1 MALPRDVKKK
11 ESTSSMSDQQKENL
25 MNKALASA
33 IIGLLTW
40 NIYTTQAL
48 TISMAVL
55 SEKVARI
62 EEIVKN

>member
-48 TISMAVL
+48 TISMAVI

-62 EEIVKN
+62 EEIVKH

>member
-48 TISMAVL
+48 TISMAIL

-62 EEIVKN
+62 EEIVKH

>member
-62 EEIVKN
+62 EEIVKH